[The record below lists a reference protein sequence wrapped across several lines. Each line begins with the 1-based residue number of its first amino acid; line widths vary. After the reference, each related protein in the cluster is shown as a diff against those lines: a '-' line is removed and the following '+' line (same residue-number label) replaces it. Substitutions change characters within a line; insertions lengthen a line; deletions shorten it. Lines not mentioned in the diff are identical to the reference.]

1 MRDIILYR
9 KRFIPM
15 ETVLLKDDS
24 IVFQDENVIVTK
36 WHTIKPREDF
46 EKGIS
51 CYFLRDGYKI
61 SRFINKNDKIIYLY
75 CDIIETEQVENTYIF
90 VDLLADVI
98 IYEDGLIKV
107 VDIAEIAQALKEKL
121 LSVELAQKALYRL
134 DNLLSIVYN
143 GTWKQK
149 TEKYFEMGSFE

>member
-46 EKGIS
+46 EKG
-51 CYFLRDGYKI
+51 
-61 SRFINKNDKIIYLY
+61 
-75 CDIIETEQVENTYIF
+75 ENNN
-90 VDLLADVI
+90 A
-98 IYEDGLIKV
+98 K
-107 VDIAEIAQALKEKL
+107 
-121 LSVELAQKALYRL
+121 S
-134 DNLLSIVYN
+134 
-143 GTWKQK
+143 
-149 TEKYFEMGSFE
+149 M